1 MPSPPDP
8 NALPVDAN
16 VDTRLSATLDPVDW
30 DPVRL
35 VGRQM
40 VDDMVGYLETVR
52 DRPTW
57 QSVPAAV
64 RARLDEAVP
73 REGQPLE
80 AVYDQFREQVL
91 PYATG
96 NIHPRFWG
104 WVMGTGSATAMLAD
118 MLASGM
124 NCHLAGYDQSAAVVE
139 MQVLTWLKALMGF
152 PEDASGVLVSGG
164 TAANLDGLMA
174 ARVAKAGY
182 DVREAGAFGGPPL
195 TVYASSETHSWIY
208 KACEAMG
215 LGRRAVRSIP
225 VDGDFRI
232 DVDACRAAIAADRA
246 AGLRPIAIVGNAG
259 TVNTGAI
266 DDLRALRALADE
278 TDLWLHV
285 DGAYGALAALSDEP
299 ELVAGQELAD
309 SLAFDL
315 HKWGYLPYEVGVIL
329 TRSPHAQ
336 TATYQAPPSAMPA
349 YLQSATGG
357 ISTGTT
363 YFADRG
369 MSLSRGFKA
378 LKVWM
383 AMKEQGV
390 TRIGKAIQANID
402 QARYLGGLV
411 DADPMLD
418 RMAPVSL
425 NAVCFRY
432 LAKGLDAEGLD
443 QLNREILITLQ
454 EEGVAVPS
462 QTILGGRYAI
472 RCCITNHRSRAED
485 FDILVDAVRRIGAR
499 LTGPAEALR

>member
-1 MPSPPDP
+1 VTPEPDP
-8 NALPVDAN
+8 NAAPDL
-16 VDTRLSATLDPVDW
+16 RLSATLDPQDW
-30 DPVRL
+30 DEVRR

-40 VDDMVGYLETVR
+40 VDDMVRHLETVR
-52 DRPTW
+52 ERPVWT
-57 QSVPAAV
+57 SVPETV
-64 RARLDEAVP
+64 RGQLEEPLPWD
-73 REGQPLE
+73 GQPLAE
-80 AVYDQFREQVL
+80 VYAAFQERVL
-91 PYATG
+91 PYPTG

-118 MLASGM
+118 MLAAGM
-124 NCHLAGYDQSAAVVE
+124 NSHLAGYDQSAALVE

-152 PEDASGVLVSGG
+152 PADASGVLVSGG

-182 DVREAGAFGGPPL
+182 NVREEGALGGPPL
-195 TVYASSETHSWIY
+195 TVYASTETHSWIY

-215 LGRRAVRSIP
+215 LGRKAVRSIP
-225 VDGDFRI
+225 VDADYRI

-266 DDLRALRALADE
+266 DDLPALRALADE

-285 DGAYGALAALSDEP
+285 DGAYGALAAWSDEP
-299 ELVAGQELAD
+299 WLVAGQEQAD

-329 TRSPHAQ
+329 TRSAHAQ
-336 TATYQAPPSAMPA
+336 TATYQAPSSATPA
-349 YLQSATGG
+349 YLQSASGG

-390 TRIGKAIQANID
+390 ARIGRAIQANIA
-402 QARYLGGLV
+402 QARYLGTLV
-411 DADPMLD
+411 DDDPTLE
-418 RMAPVSL
+418 RLAPVSL

-432 LAKGLDAEGLD
+432 RLPGLDEEGLNR
-443 QLNREILITLQ
+443 LNREILVALQ
-454 EEGVAVPS
+454 VEGVAVPS
-462 QTILGGRYAI
+462 QTILEGRFAI

-485 FDILVDAVRRIGAR
+485 FDILVGAVRRIGAR
-499 LTGPAEALR
+499 LGNLAPA

>member
-40 VDDMVGYLETVR
+40 VDDLVGYLDTVR

-124 NCHLAGYDQSAAVVE
+124 NCH
-139 MQVLTWLKALMGF
+139 
-152 PEDASGVLVSGG
+152 
-164 TAANLDGLMA
+164 
-174 ARVAKAGY
+174 
-182 DVREAGAFGGPPL
+182 
-195 TVYASSETHSWIY
+195 
-208 KACEAMG
+208 
-215 LGRRAVRSIP
+215 
-225 VDGDFRI
+225 
-232 DVDACRAAIAADRA
+232 
-246 AGLRPIAIVGNAG
+246 
-259 TVNTGAI
+259 
-266 DDLRALRALADE
+266 
-278 TDLWLHV
+278 
-285 DGAYGALAALSDEP
+285 
-299 ELVAGQELAD
+299 LAD